1 MPSGLSAESLQDPGR
16 HRGVAVGISVGLIVV
31 IACAVA
37 LLLILGGRSSGNRGS
52 GSSVP
57 RHTSATI
64 RLLSYGSD
72 PLQQIKA
79 YPAARNGSPLVVL
92 VHGGGWH
99 SELHEFMSPEAMDLQ
114 QAGFAVF
121 DVNYRSFTPTGA
133 FPREIDDVVAATR
146 LAINDAASFN
156 ADSKAVT
163 MIGGSAGGQLVASA
177 SQTLNS
183 TPGTIAKVV
192 TLSAPTDFATL
203 VHDGETGTLSANGLA
218 GVEQG
223 LGCTAASC
231 TSAQETPWSPAL
243 TVTSTNCPAHWL
255 IINSTNE
262 LIPVEQATG
271 LATALH
277 SIGCAATVVLND
289 GENHAYAA
297 WPLVRDKVIAFVGA
311 S

>member
-1 MPSGLSAESLQDPGR
+1 
-16 HRGVAVGISVGLIVV
+16 VV
-31 IACAVA
+31 IASAVVLVLVSNGNHGA
-37 LLLILGGRSSGNRGS
+37 GTGSPTSGKA
-52 GSSVP
+52 
-57 RHTSATI
+57 ATAD

-79 YPAARNGSPLVVL
+79 YPAARPGAPLVVL

-99 SELHEFMSPEAMDLQ
+99 SEPHEFMTTEAMDLQ

-121 DVNYRSFTPTGA
+121 DVNYRSFTATGA

-146 LAINDAASFN
+146 SAIHDAAWLN

-177 SQTLNS
+177 SQSLNS
-183 TPGTIAKVV
+183 IPGTIAKVV

-203 VHDGETGTLSANGLA
+203 VHDGETGTLSADGLA

-223 LGCTAASC
+223 LGCTAVSC

-243 TVTSTNCPAHWL
+243 TVTPTNCPARWL

-262 LIPVEQATG
+262 LIPVDQATG

-277 SIGCAATVVLND
+277 SNGCAATVVLND

-297 WPLVRDKVIAFVGA
+297 WPLVRAKVIAFVA
-311 S
+311 AP